1 MSSAFLEHAHFEELC
16 MLASVGQIS
25 PREHEELSEH
35 MRECARCREAY
46 NDYARLTHEQLPL
59 LAAEDTSAAEPDGIF
74 EKITAKSYK
83 TRFAERARRR
93 GIEIEPTRAPGSGVW
108 SLSPAVTYKL
118 GSAAVIVVLVAMTAV
133 MSHRW
138 KAAEDRNSALS
149 VEVANLSKQNASLEQ
164 KVDRLS
170 GGNQTIESDLS
181 KTREQSSSEAA
192 QLRDLQ
198 ELVAKDD
205 LAIERLQ
212 GQLNSSQAQ
221 ASGSDEKVRDAQ
233 QTLAS
238 VNQQLAKLQDAHADD
253 MASLVSQ
260 QVQIADLTRQAKESA
275 DVIDKQQ
282 KLLAVD
288 EDVRNLMAAR
298 NLHITDVFDVG
309 GNGTRR
315 SAFGRVFYTEGKSL
329 IFYAFDLDGPK
340 LTDAKHSFQAWGQLT
355 DSKTSAVNL
364 GIFYVDDPANKRWIL
379 RFDNPEVLDKIG
391 AVFVTAEPHGGTT
404 KPTGQKLMFAY
415 LGHAPNHP

>member
-1 MSSAFLEHAHFEELC
+1 MSKAFLEHSHFEELC

-25 PREHEELSEH
+25 APEYQELSDH
-35 MRECARCREAY
+35 LRECPRCR
-46 NDYARLTHEQLPL
+46 DSYADFLRLTHEELPL
-59 LAAEDTSAAEPDGIF
+59 LAAEEATTPQPAGLIQGITS
-74 EKITAKSYK
+74 KNYK
-83 TRFAERARRR
+83 ARFAARARER
-93 GIEIEPTRAPGSGVW
+93 GIEISPGRSRRTGAW
-108 SLSPAVTYKL
+108 SLSPSLSYKL
-118 GSAAVIVVLVAMTAV
+118 GSAVVIVTLVTMMGL

-138 KAAEDRNSALS
+138 KSAESRNAALS
-149 VEVANLSKQNASLEQ
+149 EQVSSLAEQNTALQQ
-164 KVDRLS
+164 KVNQLS
-170 GGNQTIESDLS
+170 GSNQTNQSDVT
-181 KTREQSSSEAA
+181 KTREKTTTDAA

-198 ELVAKDD
+198 DLVAKDN
-205 LAIERLQ
+205 LAIRDLQ
-212 GQLNSSQAQ
+212 TQLSSSKMQA
-221 ASGSDEKVRDAQ
+221 AGSEQELRDAQ
-233 QTLAS
+233 QSLVS
-238 VNQQLAKLQDAHADD
+238 LNEEVGKLQDSHADD
-253 MASLVSQ
+253 TASLVTQ
-260 QVQIADLTRQAKESA
+260 QVQIADLTRQAKDSA

-309 GNGTRR
+309 GNGARR

-340 LTDAKHSFQAWGQLT
+340 LADGKHSFQAWAQLT

-379 RFDNPEVLDKIG
+379 RFDNPEVLDKIS
-391 AVFVTAEPHGGTT
+391 AVFVTAEPHGGTSR
-404 KPTGQKLMFAY
+404 PTGQKLMFAY

>member
-1 MSSAFLEHAHFEELC
+1 MSSAFLEHSHFEELC

-25 PREHEELSEH
+25 PPEHQELSEH

-46 NDYARLTHEQLPL
+46 DDYLQLTHEQLPL
-59 LAAEDTSAAEPDGIF
+59 LAAEQIAAPQAGGILDGI
-74 EKITAKSYK
+74 AARGYK
-83 TRFAERARRR
+83 ARFAARARNR
-93 GIEIEPTRAPGSGVW
+93 GIEIAPRPVRTGVW
-108 SLSPAVTYKL
+108 SLPPALYYKL
-118 GSAAVIVVLVAMTAV
+118 GSAAIIVVLVAMV
-133 MSHRW
+133 GSMSHRW
-138 KAAEDRNSALS
+138 KEAESRNAALS
-149 VEVANLSKQNASLEQ
+149 AQVSNLSEQNGGLRKQVTN
-164 KVDRLS
+164 LS
-170 GGNQTIESDLS
+170 GGEQIARSDLAR
-181 KTREQSSSEAA
+181 TRTQSSDQAA
-192 QLRDLQ
+192 QLRGLQDL
-198 ELVAKDD
+198 VNKDG
-205 LAIERLQ
+205 LALESLQ
-212 GQLNSSQAQ
+212 TQLNNSNTYAANTEQRL
-221 ASGSDEKVRDAQ
+221 RDAQ

-238 VNQQLAKLQDAHADD
+238 LNQEVAKMRVSQADD
-253 MASLVSQ
+253 TASLVTQ

-275 DVIDKQQ
+275 EVIDKQQ

-288 EDVRNLMAAR
+288 TDVRNLMAAR

-379 RFDNPEVLDKIG
+379 RFDNPEVLDKIS
-391 AVFVTAEPHGGTT
+391 AVFVTAEPHGGTA

-415 LGHAPNHP
+415 LGHEPNHP